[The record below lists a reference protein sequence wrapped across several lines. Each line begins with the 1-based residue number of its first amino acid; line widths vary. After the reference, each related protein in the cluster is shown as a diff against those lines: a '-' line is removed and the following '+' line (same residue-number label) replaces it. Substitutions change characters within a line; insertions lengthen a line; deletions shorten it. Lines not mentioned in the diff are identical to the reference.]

1 MKTLFSH
8 CQISVWL
15 LASSFSLLPFAG
27 SVSAAGGSGGAGA
40 AGGAGVGGAAAGV
53 GGGGGHG
60 GGVGV
65 SSGGGHAGGVGL
77 SSGGHMGGAG
87 SARGFGGLGAGQ
99 HVSAGFSSGH
109 QGGLVPTGVP
119 FGGNVSANRSFSSGR
134 GTAYG
139 TLGTS
144 GYQGAYNRGYQVS
157 PIGNRAAASSLNVSH
172 VRNAWTEPNNAHVNP
187 AARTTRY
194 GNNGGAYDE
203 DRSALQNRLSPGQ
216 HLYPGASN
224 YSAFTANGQTRALQG
239 SGNVGNG
246 RGGFRNYNRNTR
258 DAYNRF
264 YFTSAFFPY
273 LYGSFFPAYSG
284 YYGNGYLGGGF
295 GDYLD
300 NGDASLN
307 SNYGSPNFNGATA
320 PYTPTDGSQYNN
332 GQSDP
337 APQSTPPTDDNTLP
351 PNQPSSV
358 GPQSPVPSEERESHE
373 NGPDT
378 LVESVQNELAK
389 RGYYGGSVDSMYND
403 ATRTALRRFQTD
415 QHLAVTGRINEAT
428 LHALQLD

>member
-1 MKTLFSH
+1 MKTLFS
-8 CQISVWL
+8 CRQISVWL
-15 LASSFSLLPFAG
+15 LAGSFSLLPFADYA
-27 SVSAAGGSGGAGA
+27 SAAGGGGAGA
-40 AGGAGVGGAAAGV
+40 AGGSGVGGSAAGV

-60 GGVGV
+60 GGAGI
-65 SSGGGHAGGVGL
+65 SSGGGHAGAAGL
-77 SSGGHMGGAG
+77 SSGGHLGGAG
-87 SARGFGGLGAGQ
+87 FVGGTRGFGGPGGGQ

-109 QGGLVPTGVP
+109 QGGLIPTGVP
-119 FGGNVSANRSFSSGR
+119 FGGNAGANYRSA
-134 GTAYG
+134 AYG
-139 TLGTS
+139 NRTVGI
-144 GYQGAYNRGYQVS
+144 GGNQRAYNRGYQVS
-157 PIGNRAAASSLNVSH
+157 SIGNRAAVSSLNTSR

-187 AARTTRY
+187 AARMARY

-203 DRSALQNRLSPGQ
+203 DRSVLQTRLSTGQ

-224 YSAFTANGQTRALQG
+224 YSAVTANGQTRALQG
-239 SGNVGNG
+239 SGNLGNN
-246 RGGFRNYNRNTR
+246 RGGLRNYNRGTR

-273 LYGSFFPAYSG
+273 LYGSFFPAYYG

-307 SNYGSPNFNGATA
+307 SNYGSPNFNEATV
-320 PYTPTDGSQYNN
+320 PYTLTDGTQYNN
-332 GQSDP
+332 GPANSD
-337 APQSTPPTDDNTLP
+337 PQSTPPTDDNTLP

-358 GPQSPVPSEERESHE
+358 GPQSPAPSEERESRE
-373 NGPDT
+373 TGPDT

-389 RGYYGGSVDSMYND
+389 RGYYGDSIDSMYND